1 MTMSNHQTSQNA
13 IRAAA
18 SLVRYYYG
26 IRPAETD

>member
-1 MTMSNHQTSQNA
+1 MTTSFTLPTHSA
-13 IRAAA
+13 IRATV

>member
-1 MTMSNHQTSQNA
+1 MMMSGHHSNPSA

-18 SLVRYYYG
+18 SLVSYYYG